1 MQIKAEMGDNNQFSF
16 NAILRAVE
24 EDGIKYLEGVASST
38 SKDQHGTI
46 FSEDCQDGFKNDI
59 SENNVVIDIKHS
71 DNFMDFI
78 GKAESADVI
87 QEGDITKLVVRIK
100 LNNNNP
106 QATQLYNII
115 REPNV
120 EMGEPD
126 NLGMSIMGT
135 AKKWHI
141 NSEGITIFDR
151 VVLERIAIT
160 DSPSNTDTF
169 INVIKRSI
177 VKEEILVSEK
187 KESTEVVEE
196 VQREVEIAPQEE
208 PQVEEVKIEETV
220 EIKRA
225 LEYTDDWKITAMSVR
240 ESVTEC
246 VNKMVGAI
254 TAVQASDLT
263 ADMLLLAVK
272 EFVDYYED
280 KLEDMMWSVEWAGI
294 SEAQVARE
302 KSLVKQLKS
311 KNNLS
316 ERINMKIVEREK
328 MEQEKTEIVEQTVEP
343 QVTPSES
350 DVMREVL
357 DLVKSLKDEI
367 KSLKEGNEKVERELT
382 EIKNKPT
389 ASQVVPS
396 QVVSREAKPQMTK
409 GQMLSSFFYG

>member
-78 GKAESADVI
+78 GKAESADII

-106 QATQLYNII
+106 QATQLFNII

-120 EMGEPD
+120 EMGEPES
-126 NLGMSIMGT
+126 LGMSIMGT

-141 NSEGITIFDR
+141 NSDGITIFDR

-160 DSPSNTDTF
+160 DNPSNTDTF

-208 PQVEEVKIEETV
+208 PIEETV

-225 LEYTDDWKITAMSVR
+225 LDYTDDWKITAMSVR
-240 ESVTEC
+240 ESVAEC
-246 VNKMVGAI
+246 VNKMVNAI

-272 EFVDYYED
+272 EFVDHYED

-294 SEAQVARE
+294 AEEQVVRE

-316 ERINMKIVEREK
+316 ERINIKVIEREK
-328 MEQEKTEIVEQTVEP
+328 MQEQEKTESVAEAQVET
-343 QVTPSES
+343 QVAQSSSEG
-350 DVMREVL
+350 DVMREIL
-357 DLVKSLKDEI
+357 EAMKSLKDEI
-367 KSLKEGNEKVERELT
+367 KSLKDQNEKVERELG

-389 ASQVVPS
+389 ATQVLPS
-396 QVVSREAKPQMTK
+396 EVVTRESKPQLTRD
-409 GQMLSSFFYG
+409 QMLTKFIYG